1 MVGFWATLKIIGLL
15 FNLLSGH
22 TGKYIGLFKQV
33 DKRLVSIGIKV
44 PILAIE
50 KRWYKE
56 AHN

>member
-1 MVGFWATLKIIGLL
+1 MVTFLSNISKFGLL

-56 AHN
+56 VHN